1 MKLSD
6 VRGDRTIDVIAD
18 VIGPISNIA
27 EDENAMELFKAKDVP
42 EGMTQQQFFAKR
54 VKKSAPAL
62 LRDHKQDVIAIL
74 AAIEGVTPEEYAESL
89 NLAKL
94 LGDMVELM
102 TDETILDFLPQ
113 STSGEES
120 LEGASESTQAQQEQT
135 LSVVS

>member
-6 VRGDRTIDVIAD
+6 IKGERTFDVIAD
-18 VIGPISNIA
+18 VIGPISSIA

-42 EGMTQQQFFAKR
+42 DGMTPQQFFAKR

-74 AAIEGVTPEEYAESL
+74 AAIDGVTPEEYAETL

-120 LEGASESTQAQQEQT
+120 SEGASDPTQGQDEPT

>member
-42 EGMTQQQFFAKR
+42 EGMTPQQFFAKR
-54 VKKSAPAL
+54 VRKSAPAL
-62 LRDHKQDVIAIL
+62 LRDHKQDVIDILSAIK
-74 AAIEGVTPEEYAESL
+74 GVTPEDYAKSL
-89 NLAKL
+89 NLVSL
-94 LGDMVELM
+94 LHDMVELM

-113 STSGEES
+113 STSDEES
-120 LEGASESTQAQQEQT
+120 LEGASEPTQGQDEPT